1 MLLLGPCTLPRID
14 LATAGPMALS
24 GAATSHTIGH
34 QQSPGEGSLMAG
46 CHDESHSLHN
56 NAEARQ

>member
-1 MLLLGPCTLPRID
+1 MVAKLP
-14 LATAGPMALS
+14 GQKSPV
-24 GAATSHTIGH
+24 GH